1 MSKSGRK
8 WTWLIW
14 LVPVVLVVP
23 MIMGVNRIIPDP
35 SPEGSRALPDICS
48 ALEDRRLSTVVPA
61 AGGIESESDSVSDFA
76 KVLRCAASTDPS
88 KATTTA
94 TAAVRVIISRYQ
106 PDDSFYKSSSA
117 RAASSYAGS
126 LRNATRRPNSRTSA
140 PEKIEGPWDSAFAT
154 TVTNQPGVVEVT
166 MVVHVGRDLITVTY
180 SGFPLD
186 TARAVD
192 AARVVSAVL
201 VEKL

>member
-1 MSKSGRK
+1 MTKLGRK

-14 LVPVVLVVP
+14 LVPVVLIAP
-23 MIMGVNRIIPDP
+23 TIFGVNRIIPDP
-35 SPEGSRALPDICS
+35 SPEGKRALPNICS
-48 ALEDRRLSTVVPA
+48 ALNDRRLSTVVPA
-61 AGGIESESDSVSDFA
+61 VGDVESESDSVSDFA
-76 KVLRCAASTDPS
+76 EVLRCVASTDPS

-94 TAAVRVIISRYQ
+94 SATVRVIISRYQ

-117 RAASSYAGS
+117 RAASSYADD
-126 LRNATRRPNSRTSA
+126 LRNATQRPNSRTSA
-140 PEKIEGPWDSAFAT
+140 PQEIEGLWDSAFAT
-154 TVTNQPGVVEVT
+154 TVANQPGVVEVT
-166 MVVHVGRDLITVTY
+166 MVVHAGRDLITVTY

-186 TARAVD
+186 TTRAVD